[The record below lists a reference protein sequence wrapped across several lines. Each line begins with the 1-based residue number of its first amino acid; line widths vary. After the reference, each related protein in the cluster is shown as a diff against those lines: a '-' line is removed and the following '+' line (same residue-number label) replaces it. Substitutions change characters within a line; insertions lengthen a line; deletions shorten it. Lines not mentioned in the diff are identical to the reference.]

1 MRILINITFL
11 LPFLA
16 LAQGK
21 VGLVFEEMP
30 NDTNRINSVSE
41 HSGVLPAIRLFDTI
55 HHSKNSETSTNYFSI
70 HALADLGFRYNSSA
84 EYRAG
89 AGAAIES
96 GMTSEAD
103 CESCAPFS
111 LSRRKILRFVLL
123 SKIIKELYRRN

>member
-1 MRILINITFL
+1 MRILIYLTLF

-16 LAQGK
+16 IAQGK

-41 HSGVLPAIRLFDTI
+41 HYAVLPSIRLLDTN

-89 AGAAIES
+89 AGVSIES
-96 GMTSEAD
+96 GINNKWYFRA
-103 CESCAPFS
+103 C
-111 LSRRKILRFVLL
+111 
-123 SKIIKELYRRN
+123 